1 MLSTNYQLRFNFLF
15 CAVNCFIISDAFYF
29 INVLSKTDLENFK
42 IFYCI
47 SFIALS
53 QKIIAI
59 FQYTSISLEI
69 NAILKIQLFP
79 IYCNK
84 NSIYPMSGIYYIYTK
99 AVIDYV
105 LNFSTTARNEM
116 SFLILSTITANT
128 ETNA

>member
-69 NAILKIQLFP
+69 NAI
-79 IYCNK
+79 YCNK

-116 SFLILSTITANT
+116 SFLILSTITANI